1 LAQVSPGHRRDFLL
15 DSGAITAFA
24 ASHQL
29 AGQYLDWIDRDF
41 TGSLLIPVPVLTE
54 VRTGD
59 PRYDVPVDRLIKT
72 LRGAREDVYVQ
83 LTVPIAI
90 RAGTLR
96 TRALE
101 SAKREISVTDAHVVA
116 MADDLADHSAVTI
129 LTGDPDDMK
138 LLVGVTRRT
147 NIAVDVPG

>member
-1 LAQVSPGHRRDFLL
+1 MR
-15 DSGAITAFA
+15 SG
-24 ASHQL
+24 
-29 AGQYLDWIDRDF
+29 
-41 TGSLLIPVPVLTE
+41 E
-54 VRTGD
+54 
-59 PRYDVPVDRLIKT
+59 PRHDVPVDRLIKT
-72 LRGAREDVYVQ
+72 LRGAQEDVYVQ

-96 TRALE
+96 AQALK
-101 SAKREISVTDAHVVA
+101 SARREISVTDAHIVA
-116 MADDLADHSAVTI
+116 MADDLAYHSAVTI